1 MCIPTFNLNLARNC
15 LISSINLS
23 LNTYRVSSMVGD
35 SLGIFKES
43 FDNTVTPYYALVICL
58 WGK

>member
-1 MCIPTFNLNLARNC
+1 MYIPTFNLNLARNC
-15 LISSINLS
+15 LISSINS
-23 LNTYRVSSMVGD
+23 LNRVSSMVGD